1 MSLESIKKWLGEHL
15 HHVAYVPDDLK
26 EHIRASTDDDHSDP
40 WWLAEAIVKTAVD
53 DEEAEDVVL
62 QLLQTVE
69 ASVQKKALMENMC
82 EIVEHMMDVV
92 SYGLKMPALKN
103 TFNKDNALVT
113 VYYVMVF
120 VMSCAIGEDRDDC
133 EILATVRENEKIIL
147 AVASMASKL
156 LLNNEVYEFIVETA
170 ETCLSRGKLLC

>member
-1 MSLESIKKWLGEHL
+1 M
-15 HHVAYVPDDLK
+15 AYVPDDLK
-26 EHIRASTDDDHSDP
+26 DHIRASTDEDHSDP

-53 DEEAEDVVL
+53 DEEAEGAVL

-92 SYGLKMPALKN
+92 SYGLKIPALKN
-103 TFNKDNALVT
+103 TFSKDNALVT
-113 VYYVMVF
+113 VYYVLVF
-120 VMSCAIGEDRDDC
+120 VMSCAIGESRDDC
-133 EILATVRENEKIIL
+133 EVLSTVRSYEKIII

-156 LLNNEVYEFIVETA
+156 LVNNEVYEFIVETA